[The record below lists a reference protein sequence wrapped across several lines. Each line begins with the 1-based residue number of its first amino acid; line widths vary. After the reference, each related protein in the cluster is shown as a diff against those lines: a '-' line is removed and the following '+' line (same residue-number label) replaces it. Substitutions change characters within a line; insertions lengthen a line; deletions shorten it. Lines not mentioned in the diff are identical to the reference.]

1 MRLDYM
7 QAIGD
12 SPGVSVSEVR
22 MWPCLMVTVRIQGWS
37 PMAGSSS
44 AAFASIKLE
53 LSAHV
58 RTCPALWNGSSGWS
72 VHLGDVFHAVGGP
85 QYIYINIYICIYI
98 YICSMY
104 WTKPNSEPT
113 EIKQPGSGQQLEQN
127 SAKLMAWNS
136 AKWMEWLFKP
146 VVLTK
151 CW

>member
-1 MRLDYM
+1 MMRLDCM
-7 QAIGD
+7 QVIGD

-22 MWPCLMVTVRIQGWS
+22 MWRCLMVTARIQGWS

-85 QYIYINIYICIYI
+85 QYIYICIYI
-98 YICSMY
+98 YIYKYVSIYIYVYIYMYIYISSMY

-113 EIKQPGSGQQLEQN
+113 ELKQPGSGQQLEQN
-127 SAKLMAWNS
+127 STN
-136 AKWMEWLFKP
+136 
-146 VVLTK
+146 
-151 CW
+151 